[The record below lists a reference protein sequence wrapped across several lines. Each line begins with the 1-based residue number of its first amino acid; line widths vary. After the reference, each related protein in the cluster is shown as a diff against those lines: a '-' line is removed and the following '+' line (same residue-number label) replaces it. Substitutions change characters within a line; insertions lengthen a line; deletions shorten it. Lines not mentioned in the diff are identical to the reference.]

1 MCLTLAVA
9 LTGLYQMNSKSS
21 DTERPALLEG
31 NNAVK
36 MPVPVAKWLWP
47 TTAVA
52 VALTTFWGARNIE
65 QQVVGA
71 APEILARAG
80 VDIAGLEFNSTY
92 RSVEVTGVL
101 QEGITG
107 HHIKTILTRYS
118 GPNGEKIREVNVLE
132 HTPANSEP
140 ASSDPEDNIPQI
152 GAAVPLERVQ
162 SGLVIAKAL
171 PHTQTPAE
179 QSHSAEDEAYL
190 PLYDPYLVEQVFTEL
205 GDSAAD
211 EHSGFS
217 EENTNQAAAGIETRI
232 QFPSGTVNVPARA
245 NKVLDE
251 IITTVL
257 ANPNS
262 VIEIVGHT
270 DSNSSAKYNLLLSQ
284 QRADAVAT
292 YIVAAGIESHRL
304 TTTGHGDTRPIADN
318 ATKTGRNLNRR
329 VEVRVHWSTDSLTQN
344 HN

>member
-1 MCLTLAVA
+1 
-9 LTGLYQMNSKSS
+9 MNSKSS

-132 HTPANSEP
+132 HTPANSC
-140 ASSDPEDNIPQI
+140 
-152 GAAVPLERVQ
+152 L
-162 SGLVIAKAL
+162 
-171 PHTQTPAE
+171 
-179 QSHSAEDEAYL
+179 
-190 PLYDPYLVEQVFTEL
+190 LYTSPSPRDR
-205 GDSAAD
+205 
-211 EHSGFS
+211 
-217 EENTNQAAAGIETRI
+217 TRSRM
-232 QFPSGTVNVPARA
+232 P
-245 NKVLDE
+245 
-251 IITTVL
+251 
-257 ANPNS
+257 
-262 VIEIVGHT
+262 
-270 DSNSSAKYNLLLSQ
+270 SSA
-284 QRADAVAT
+284 
-292 YIVAAGIESHRL
+292 
-304 TTTGHGDTRPIADN
+304 
-318 ATKTGRNLNRR
+318 
-329 VEVRVHWSTDSLTQN
+329 
-344 HN
+344 